1 MKKKVTMK
9 DIAEVLGLSV
19 NAVSLALNGKPGV
32 SEETRRNILSTAN
45 EMGYID
51 FSSRYDKTFSN
62 ACICVIIKK
71 KYYSS
76 SFYTKVIYGVETEAK
91 RCGYNIILQFYED
104 NQKMPSCIL
113 KRRVCGVI
121 IIGQFEED
129 YLEMIY
135 RTNLPIVL
143 VDHSSYRLPIECIL
157 TDNKSGVME
166 SVSYLIRAGYR
177 KIGFFGDYSYS
188 NSFKERFDGYLE
200 AMHKIY
206 PDFRELFDTITRY
219 SVLDSIEELILR
231 RDTRAVAQI
240 LEKMEQLPEAFQ
252 CANDRNAILLN
263 NALQYLGYK
272 VPEDVAIVGF
282 DDGDLAKVMFP
293 PLTTLHISTVLMG
306 SKSFERLLWKLDH
319 REITPEK
326 IMMNVELRVR
336 DSTKKIN

>member
-9 DIAEVLGLSV
+9 NIADNLGLSV

-32 SEETRRNILSTAN
+32 SEETRRTVLSMAN

-76 SFYTKVIYGVETEAK
+76 SFYTKVIYGIETEAK
-91 RCGYNIILQFYED
+91 RYGYNIILQFYED
-104 NQKMPSCIL
+104 NQKVPACIL

-121 IIGQFEED
+121 ITGQFEEE

-143 VDHSSYRLPIECIL
+143 VDHSSHRLPIECIL
-157 TDNKSGVME
+157 TDNKSGVIE

-177 KIGFFGDYSYS
+177 KIGFFGDYAYS

-200 AMHKIY
+200 AMQKIY
-206 PDFRELFDTITRY
+206 PDFRKLFDTVARY
-219 SVLDSIEELILR
+219 SVLEQVEKLILC
-231 RDTRAVAQI
+231 RDTLAVARI
-240 LEKMEQLPEAFQ
+240 LEKMPELPEAFQ
-252 CANDRNAILLN
+252 CANDRNAVLLN

-272 VPEDVAIVGF
+272 VPEDVALVGF

-293 PLTTLHISTVLMG
+293 PLTTLHISTVQMG
-306 SKSFERLLWKLDH
+306 GKSFERLLWKLDH
-319 REITPEK
+319 REISPEK

-336 DSTKKIN
+336 DSTRKLN